1 MTPQKFVL
9 PLWVKTAWKW
19 LRWPLGIAAVI
30 YLAFFIWGLYLH
42 GEKYATEDAVAYIN
56 SQKLTLA
63 DVRGDNLPP
72 APDAADTTLEGQDQ
86 NLNGIRDDVEL
97 AIFELY
103 PDDIKARAGA
113 LQYAKALQLE
123 FDSEWIFNKDT
134 YVAMLLQQ
142 ERATFCFFETGPQW
156 DISMTDDEV
165 APIVRAQNA
174 REEKIDELVF
184 NTEERNRRNERNYD
198 RYMTSYGSAER
209 PFCDIDPQTL

>member
-30 YLAFFIWGLYLH
+30 YLALFIWGLYLH
-42 GEKYATEDAVAYIN
+42 GEKYATEDAIGYIN

-97 AIFELY
+97 KIFELY

-113 LQYAKALQLE
+113 LQYAKALQLYLTKYV
-123 FDSEWIFNKDT
+123 FNSET
-134 YVAMLLQQ
+134 LVAAINQNERGNFCLSATAPEWDLNTPQ
-142 ERATFCFFETGPQW
+142 E
-156 DISMTDDEV
+156 EV
-165 APIVRAQNA
+165 T
-174 REEKIDELVF
+174 KIIYAEQALTQEIEDLVF
-184 NTEERNRRNERNYD
+184 NTERRKKQQSQVFD
-198 RYMTSYGSAER
+198 RYMTSYTSWKGENCDVNAE
-209 PFCDIDPQTL
+209 DI

>member
-1 MTPQKFVL
+1 MTPQKFV
-9 PLWVKTAWKW
+9 PPQWAKTVWKW
-19 LRWPLGIAAVI
+19 LRWPLGIAAII
-30 YLAFFIWGLYLH
+30 YLALFIWGLYLH

-123 FDSEWIFNKDT
+123 LKPEWIFNEET

-142 ERATFCFFETGPQW
+142 GRASYCFSETGPQW
-156 DISMTDDEV
+156 DFSMPQSEVTKIIYAHQAKEDEL
-165 APIVRAQNA
+165 QN
-174 REEKIDELVF
+174 LVF
-184 NTEERNRRNERNYD
+184 NTEKRKAREERNYEL
-198 RYMTSYGSAER
+198 YMTSYGDWDDPA
-209 PFCDIDPQTL
+209 CDVIF